1 MNCKEII
8 DNLEAYIQNEL
19 GEKEKTEMEKH
30 LTECPDCLSEYVQIK
45 TSIDNIKKAYGNV
58 EIPEKLNSIS
68 VLAKSTNDK
77 KHFFRIKKAALA
89 IACVF
94 ALLLGIF
101 IIPNSLFTEKVSAG
115 DYRGGFSLTP
125 LSYDST
131 GVKPDSEFVLES
143 KNSIKLSELEANLSI
158 DDQPAP
164 IISENGSNSF
174 KIKPSRQFEQNR
186 LYTFR
191 IKSPERADITWTF
204 QTNAAFKILGTF
216 PADKTADV
224 PTNSGIEIYFS
235 HEEFEDVDKF
245 FEISP
250 KVEGRFERHK
260 KAVVFVPKAL
270 KESTIYTIKIK
281 KGLKLN
287 GTNYTLGE
295 DLEFQFET
303 TSVSNKS
310 DPGFFSYRRAI
321 NEYTTKENPYLPI
334 DYYVDN
340 PASNSSIVVNT
351 SVYAYKNLDT
361 FIKALENKNSMLAF
375 SWAYRYSAK
384 NLLPVDGLEK
394 IFEFKQEMDPNRER
408 GEQYIKLPGTLPQG
422 YYVVDSKWNELN
434 FQTIIEVTDIGMYIT
449 NSTDKTLIWLH
460 DLSSKAP
467 LYNAKV
473 SVIGSNTTHTTNK
486 EGIAYFD
493 TPKNQNNNESSITYY
508 KIETDDNK
516 QAVLSSHADFH
527 NIYRE
532 ENSNMY
538 WNFIQL
544 DRNLYKP
551 NDKVNFWGM
560 VKSRYSDEKTD
571 SLVIEIDQGYGY
583 IQRYISYR
591 SEGKGFI
598 GYYPMSEPPLVTH
611 NISTNDGIFSGSFDL
626 PNLDPGGYQL
636 TVKKD
641 NKVVVNSFIQIQN
654 YTKPAYEL
662 KISKDKEAL
671 FPGEEVNF
679 NIKGSFFEGTGVPD
693 LDINYSI
700 NDYSIGAQNPQKTVT
715 TDSSGS
721 TVVKYIPN
729 PTGNVQGEQ
738 YVSIYANATK
748 PEIGEISGNT
758 EVRVFVNDIDVKL
771 KSELTNQKGVVSADV
786 NKIVLDRINN
796 GTAKDSNDYLGEPVN
811 GKTLTGTIYKHTWLK
826 IEDGEY
832 YDYINKVTEKK
843 YRYEEKKEAFGQIT
857 MTTDVNGK
865 ATASFDAPEHK
876 DGFYTADIKCTD
888 NSGRN
893 MKFNCY
899 FGDYSQ
905 FDYYENNRYL
915 LDGGKEK
922 YKMNEKVDLTFKK
935 GKDTLADGKY
945 LFIKSQNGIRSF
957 EIRNNPN
964 YSFTM
969 ENKDIP
975 NVYIK
980 GVYFNGLTYVDSEE
994 FNAVFD
1000 PAEKNLTIDAKLDKT
1015 SYKPGDEVTVKINA
1029 KDKDGKPTKAVI
1041 NTSIVDEALF
1051 KLNDQ
1056 NIETLHTLYS
1066 GVPSGID
1073 YSYASHLN
1081 SDSDGIAMGRG
1092 SNLVKLKAAGNVVI
1106 EFSEAL
1112 SPNDM
1117 SIVYNRPSTKDT
1129 AFALEARSDFR
1140 DTAYFNTLTLNDEGY
1155 GELTFKIP
1163 DNITAWRV
1171 TLSGVTTDLLA
1182 GSNTV
1187 NLDVTLPFFIN
1198 YTLNSTYLAGDKPVL
1213 GVTAYGNDLKKD
1225 KKVLFEVYDA
1235 QSQKLITSAEG
1246 KAFERVNLPLAEL
1259 SEGKGDIIIKAS
1271 TPRGLNDSLKHSF
1284 EVVKTYHQIEEAL
1297 YYDLKPGIKFEEGT
1311 KGNTKLIFTDKGK
1324 GMYLNELNNLMY
1336 TGGNRIDQK
1345 LTAQK
1350 AAELIK
1356 DYFELNDI
1364 EENITQV
1371 KASGYQTEDGGI
1383 AILPYG
1389 NSDIDISAKL
1399 SSLLKNQ
1406 INAFRLKDYFY
1417 SKLYDDSPGLKGNA
1431 LYGLAVLKE
1440 PVLLDID
1447 KASKVENAELKD
1459 LLYIALAY
1467 CELGELPKADRIFVE
1482 KIAPHIKGFKPYYK
1496 IDAGKDNDDI
1506 LEYTALA
1513 AVLASKLDKPHKSGL
1528 YKYSTDYT
1536 SKEIT
1541 TYIERLMYIEE
1552 EIKKANNGPVSFS
1565 YTLNGK
1571 EYTESLDNGKSFTLT
1586 LPSENLGNLNIT
1598 KVNGDISMVSMFK
1611 KPLTTAVKADKN
1623 LTVNKSYYTT
1633 KGNDANTIFIQSDIV
1648 KVVITWNVASKALD
1662 GTYQITDYLPSGL
1675 KPIDNPISM
1684 GIDPQGTDFNYME
1697 ADEQKVTFFVNK
1709 DYKDKTLTYYA
1720 RVISP
1725 GTYKAESTIIQS
1737 VSSKESMNMSTTST
1751 IEIINLLK

>member
-19 GEKEKTEMEKH
+19 GEMEKSEIEKH
-30 LTECPDCLSEYVQIK
+30 LTECSDCLNEYAQIK
-45 TSIDNIKKAYGNV
+45 TSIDSIKKAYGNI
-58 EIPEKLNSIS
+58 EIPEKLNNIS
-68 VLAKSTNDK
+68 VFAKSTKGK
-77 KHFFRIKKAALA
+77 KHFSRIKKAALA

-94 ALLLGIF
+94 TLLLGIF

-131 GVKPDSEFVLES
+131 GVKSDSEFILES
-143 KNSIKLSELEANLSI
+143 KNSIKLSDLQANLSI

-164 IISENGSNSF
+164 IISENGSTSF
-174 KIKPSRQFEQNR
+174 KIKPSRLFEQNR

-191 IKSPERADITWTF
+191 IKSPDRADITWTF
-204 QTNAAFKILGTF
+204 QTNTAFKILGTF

-235 HEEFEDVDKF
+235 HEEFEDVDKY

-250 KVEGRFERHK
+250 KAEGRFERHK
-260 KAVVFVPKAL
+260 KAVVFVPKNL
-270 KESTIYTIKIK
+270 EESTIYTIKIK

-295 DLEFQFET
+295 YLEFQFET
-303 TSVSNKS
+303 TSSSNQN

-321 NEYTTKENPYLPI
+321 NEYTTKEDLYLPI
-334 DYYVDN
+334 DIYINN
-340 PASNSSIVVNT
+340 PTLNNPIVVDT
-351 SVYAYKNLDT
+351 SVYAYKDVDT
-361 FIKALENKNSMLAF
+361 LIKALENQNSMMAF

-384 NLLPVDGLEK
+384 NLLSLEGLEK
-394 IFEFKQEMDPNRER
+394 IFEFKQELNADREK

-449 NSTDKTLIWLH
+449 NSTDKTIIWLH
-460 DLSSKAP
+460 DLSNKAP
-467 LYNAKV
+467 LYNAKIA
-473 SVIGSNTTHTTNK
+473 VIGSNTTYTTNN

-493 TPKNQNNNESSITYY
+493 TPQNQNNNENGVTYY
-508 KIETDDNK
+508 KIETEDNK
-516 QAVLSSHADFH
+516 QAVLSGYAGVH

-532 ENSNMY
+532 ESTSMY
-538 WNFIQL
+538 WNFIHL

-583 IQRYISYR
+583 IQRYINYR
-591 SEGKGFI
+591 AEGKGFI
-598 GYYPMSEPPLVTH
+598 GYYPMSEPPLVTQ

-641 NKVVVNSFIQIQN
+641 DKVVVNSFIEIQN
-654 YTKPAYEL
+654 FTKPAYEL

-700 NDYSIGAQNPQKTVT
+700 NDYTIGAENPQKTVT

-729 PTGNVQGEQ
+729 PIGNVQGEQ
-738 YVSIYANATK
+738 YIGIYANATK
-748 PEIGEISGNT
+748 PEIGEISGDT
-758 EVRVFVNDIDVKL
+758 EVRVFVNDIDVNL
-771 KSELTNQKGVVSADV
+771 KSELTNQKGVISADV
-786 NKIVLDRINN
+786 NKIILDRINN
-796 GTAKDSNDYLGEPVN
+796 GTAKDSNDYLGEPVS

-857 MTTDVNGK
+857 MTTDLSGK

-893 MKFNCY
+893 MKLDCY

-905 FDYYENNRYL
+905 FNYYENNRYF

-922 YKMNEKVDLTFKK
+922 YKKNEKVDLTFKK
-935 GKDTLADGKY
+935 GTDVLQDGDY
-945 LFIKSQNGIRSF
+945 LFIKSQNGIKSF

-969 ENKDIP
+969 EDKDIP
-975 NVYIK
+975 NVHIRS
-980 GVYFNGLTYVDSEE
+980 VHFNGLTYVDSEE

-1000 PAEKNLTIDAKLDKT
+1000 AEEKELIIDAKLDKT
-1015 SYKPGDEVTVKINA
+1015 SYNPGDEVTVQINA

-1056 NIETLHTLYS
+1056 YIETLHSLYS

-1073 YSYASHLN
+1073 YRYSSHTNSN
-1081 SDSDGIAMGRG
+1081 SDGVAIGRG
-1092 SNLVKLKAAGNVVI
+1092 SIKVT
-1106 EFSEAL
+1106 FSAPEYDMKKYTL
-1112 SPNDM
+1112 S
-1117 SIVYNRPSTKDT
+1117 NRPSLNSKTLSPDT
-1129 AFALEARSDFR
+1129 RSDFR
-1140 DTAYFNTLTLNDEGY
+1140 DTAYFNTITLNNEGY

-1171 TLSGVTTDLLA
+1171 TLSGVTTNLLA

-1187 NLDVTLPFFIN
+1187 NLDVTLPFFTN
-1198 YTLNSTYLAGDKPVL
+1198 YTLNSTYLVGDKPVL

-1225 KKVLFEVYDA
+1225 DKVLFEVYDG
-1235 QSQKLITSAEG
+1235 QSQKLTTSAEG
-1246 KAFERVNLPLAEL
+1246 KAFERVNLQLDEL
-1259 SEGKGDIIIKAS
+1259 SEGKKDIIIKAS
-1271 TPRGLNDSLKHSF
+1271 TSKGLSDSLKHSF

-1297 YYDLKPGIKFEEGT
+1297 YYDLGPSTKFEGGT

-1345 LTAQK
+1345 LSARK

-1356 DYFELNDI
+1356 NYFELNDA

-1371 KASGYQTEDGGI
+1371 KTSDYQAEDGGI

-1399 SSLLKNQ
+1399 SSLLKDQ

-1417 SKLYDDSPGLKGNA
+1417 TKLYDDSPGLKGNA
-1431 LYGLAVLKE
+1431 LYGLAVLRE
-1440 PVLLDID
+1440 PILLDID
-1447 KASKVENAELKD
+1447 KASEVENAELKD
-1459 LLYIALAY
+1459 LIYIALAY

-1482 KIAPHIKGFKPYYK
+1482 KIGPHIKSFKPYNK

-1506 LEYTALA
+1506 LECTALA
-1513 AVLASKLDKPHKSGL
+1513 AVLASKLDKPNKSGL
-1528 YKYSTDYT
+1528 YKYCTDHT

-1541 TYIERLMYIEE
+1541 TYIERLIYIEE
-1552 EIKKANNGPVSFS
+1552 EIEKANNDPVSFS

-1571 EYTESLDNGKSFTLT
+1571 EYTESLDNGKSFSLT

-1598 KVNGDISMVSMFK
+1598 KVNGDISMISMFK
-1611 KPLTTAVKADKN
+1611 KALTTAVKADKN
-1623 LTVNKSYYTT
+1623 LTVNKSYYNT
-1633 KGNDANTIFIQSDIV
+1633 KGNEVSTNFKQSDII

-1675 KPIDNPISM
+1675 KPIDNPTNM
-1684 GIDPQGTDFNYME
+1684 GIDPRSTDFNYME
-1697 ADEQKVTFFVNK
+1697 SDEQKVTFFVNK

-1720 RVISP
+1720 RGISP

-1737 VSSKESMNMSTTST
+1737 VSSRESMNTSETNT
-1751 IEIINLLK
+1751 IVIK